1 MTFKQPQSI
10 IYFIIIAILIV
21 FYSCKKDDQT
31 RLQAGWSS
39 KDPIAI
45 PVNARNH
52 ERNLGN
58 LVKNPS
64 FESGKIYYEKSSIK
78 SYDLNG
84 WKKVG
89 RNIFWVNSNNEEFHV
104 DEVFDGIH
112 SVKIVRSNADETEKT
127 GEGIISDYIKVIPG
141 NYSLKLKLKL
151 KDIYPNQ
158 TRLGTKMYDA
168 VNIRLQYFDKNKIE
182 ISGEELNAFTNS
194 KLDNSF
200 KAFSLANYSHIK
212 EFGWGEVFGKTA
224 NFPFFD
230 GDIPDQARYVRIFI
244 GLKGT
249 GTMWIDQVDFRYT
262 EQNFTLLERIKPYFD
277 SSYLAY
283 DMVFPQ
289 PKKMVKRN
297 TIKYIN
303 ADSSYYPVIVIPE
316 NASKYIIQ
324 NAKELQNYLI
334 KNDSILVDKIK
345 IRNRIKQ
352 DEYAAGHLIISIG
365 GTNVYEQFRS
375 NLPDSLILGEKE
387 AYYIQQID
395 DLEKVVFVKGNSPE
409 AYQHAVKSIV
419 QLFDPKNAHF
429 YSADIIDYPDFKERA
444 IALDQFAGDLDE
456 LKNKMELL
464 QFNKLNSLYFSW
476 NRNYSNY
483 PFNSV
488 KELGNTAL
496 KFGAIVN
503 ISEYNDQP
511 DLSALLKENYHNIIL
526 NSTDSLDCDE
536 FNSDR
541 KCSSDFDLINEIR
554 KTIVQ
559 KRHPAELGF
568 VPRWSNLSSIDKG
581 YEDVYFYFYNLNQTI
596 NRDIQLYWTGSSR
609 YSSSVDYADLNR
621 IQLIYDRIPSY
632 IDNSLIG
639 SEKRFNSDFVR
650 QYYAGKIRIQS
661 LFDPYNLKTGNS
673 FSNSSHYPKIL
684 LNLKELS
691 SLETIRALTALGYFW
706 DTEKYN
712 TDKSLW
718 IILNKL
724 YGRNT
729 AINLL
734 YFNDAYF
741 GLKEVCQ
748 KIENNGHQYKNTR
761 VAKNFENSL
770 KEYYKKL
777 ESDLDD
783 ELLKELEVYI
793 AEIMRKYNSLMSTL
807 E

>member
-1 MTFKQPQSI
+1 MITKRPQ
-10 IYFIIIAILIV
+10 FIFYCILTILIV
-21 FYSCKKDDQT
+21 FYTCKQDDQT

-52 ERNLGN
+52 EKNLGN

-64 FESGKIYYEKSSIK
+64 FETGKIYYEKSSIK

-89 RNIFWVNSNNEEFHV
+89 QNIFWVNSNSEEFLAE
-104 DEVFDGIH
+104 EVFEGIH
-112 SVKIVRSNADETEKT
+112 SVKIVRSSSDETEKT

-158 TRLGTKMYDA
+158 SRLGTKMYDA
-168 VNIRLQYFDKNKIE
+168 INIRFQYFDKNKIE
-182 ISGEELNAFTNS
+182 IKGEELNAFTNS

-200 KAFSLANYSHIK
+200 KAFSLSNYSHIK

-230 GDIPDQARYVRIFI
+230 GDIPDEARYVRIFI

-262 EQNFTLLERIKPYFD
+262 EQNFTLLERLKPYFD
-277 SSYLAY
+277 SSYMAY

-289 PKKMVKRN
+289 PKSIIKRKA
-297 TIKYIN
+297 IKYFKS
-303 ADSSYYPVIVIPE
+303 DSSYYPVIVIPK
-316 NASKYIIQ
+316 NTSKYITES
-324 NAKELQNYLI
+324 AMKFRDYLI
-334 KNDSILVDKIK
+334 KNDRVLIDKID
-345 IRNRIKQ
+345 IL
-352 DEYAAGHLIISIG
+352 DEIQLNDYSDRLVISIG
-365 GTNVYEQFRS
+365 GTDIYEEFGL
-375 NLPDSLILGEKE
+375 NLPDSLISGRKE

-395 DLEKVVFVKGNSPE
+395 DLEKVVFVRGNSPE
-409 AYQHAVKSIV
+409 AYQNAIKTLV
-419 QLFDPKNAHF
+419 QLFDNKNSTF
-429 YSADIIDYPDFKERA
+429 YGADIIDYPDFKERA
-444 IALDQFAGDLDE
+444 IVLNQFAGELDE
-456 LKNKMELL
+456 LKNIIELL
-464 QFNKLNSLYFSW
+464 QLNKFNSLYFSW
-476 NRNYSNY
+476 NRDYSNY
-483 PFNSV
+483 PFNSLM
-488 KELGNTAL
+488 ELENDEL

-503 ISEYNDQP
+503 ISENPNQS
-511 DLSALLKENYHNIIL
+511 DLSDLLKEKYHNIVL
-526 NSTDSLDCDE
+526 NSSDSLNCDE
-536 FNSDR
+536 FNSDK
-541 KCSSDFDLINEIR
+541 KCSSDFDIINEIR
-554 KTIVQ
+554 KTVVS
-559 KRHPAELGF
+559 KKHPPKLGF

-596 NRDIQLYWTGSSR
+596 NRDVELYWTGSSK

-621 IQLIYDRIPSY
+621 IRLIYNRAPSY

-639 SEKRFNSDFVR
+639 SEKRFKSDFIK

-661 LFDPYNLKTGNS
+661 LFDPYQLNVCNS
-673 FSNSSHYPKIL
+673 FSDCSHNPKIL
-684 LNLKELS
+684 LNLKKIDG
-691 SLETIRALTALGYFW
+691 LETIRALTAVDYFW
-706 DTEKYN
+706 DTKKYDA
-712 TDKSLW
+712 DKSLW
-718 IILNKL
+718 IVLNKL

-748 KIENNGHQYKNTR
+748 KIENNGHQYKNVR
-761 VAKNFENSL
+761 VAKNFENLL

-777 ESDLDD
+777 ESDLDHA
-783 ELLKELEVYI
+783 LLKELEVYT
-793 AEIMRKYNSLMSTL
+793 ADLMRKYNGLISNL